1 MVASPAHDAMD
12 RLLSSDKRRFMKK
25 AETNM
30 VNKRT
35 IKKDCIEDFIKSV
48 PVFLHLSD
56 DALGEVRKHLFKR
69 HYTKGKKVFEKGDH
83 VETLYIVEAGRIEI
97 YKTDDEGRRLTMWY
111 INPGEIFCVPTLLT
125 GNTVTNAEAIKD
137 TMMYCLDKADF
148 DDQVSRYSAFSAAL
162 LRCLSSRIQTYSS
175 SVESFAFTGTSGRVA
190 DILLR
195 YNTMDD
201 KGNTVCQLSQ
211 NEITSLAGTCRE
223 TVSRTL
229 NKFKKDNIITIER
242 RMILIRDIDGL
253 KKRLSSGL

>member
-1 MVASPAHDAMD
+1 MFVKGADTGLVT
-12 RLLSSDKRRFMKK
+12 RKI
-25 AETNM
+25 
-30 VNKRT
+30 
-35 IKKDCIEDFIKSV
+35 IKKDCIDDFLKSI

-56 DALGEVRKHLFKR
+56 DALGEVRKRLFKR
-69 HYTKGKKVFEKGDH
+69 HYAKGKKVFEKGDY

-137 TMMYCLDKADF
+137 TMMYCLDKTDF
-148 DDQVSRYSAFSAAL
+148 DDLVSRYPAFSTAL
-162 LRCLSSRIQTYSS
+162 LRCLSSRIQSYSS

-195 YNTMDD
+195 YHTVDD

-211 NEITSLAGTCRE
+211 NEIMSLAGTCRE

-242 RMILIRDIDGL
+242 RLVLIKDIGGL
-253 KKRLSSGL
+253 RKRLSSGL

>member
-1 MVASPAHDAMD
+1 VNRKEGIQME
-12 RLLSSDKRRFMKK
+12 RLLPSNKRMPVKG
-25 AETNM
+25 AETGV
-30 VNKRT
+30 VNKKKT
-35 IKKDCIEDFIKSV
+35 KKDCVDDFLKSI

-69 HYTKGKKVFEKGDH
+69 QFAKGKKVFEKGDH

-111 INPGEIFCVPTLLT
+111 VSPGELFCVPTLLYGT
-125 GNTVTNAEAIKD
+125 AIASAEAVKD
-137 TMMYCLDKADF
+137 AVMYCMDKGAF
-148 DDQVSRYSAFSAAL
+148 DDLVSRFPEFSAGL

-175 SVESFAFTGTSGRVA
+175 SVESFAFTGTTGRVA

-195 YNTMDD
+195 YRTVDD

-242 RMILIRDIDGL
+242 RKILILDIDVL
-253 KKRLSSGL
+253 KRRLSPGL